1 MATIHQL
8 GVMQMEMPNRCDLC
22 RVKTK
27 NKDKKATSCFHSVMK
42 QNQWYKDSG
51 ALPSRSVDGS
61 FLLNININMLQTRL
75 VSLRI
80 KVLQS
85 CLILT

>member
-27 NKDKKATSCFHSVMK
+27 NKDKKATSCFPDSVMK

-51 ALPSRSVDGS
+51 ALPSRFDGS

-80 KVLQS
+80 KALQS